1 MRVKSKRRYGS
12 RGARDEKELDRRET
26 IRKAF
31 YRALAA
37 KDTPGFWKIMRDAGI
52 PDDSELAVKLYGQWR
67 ERIGE
72 VWTRKQ
78 PDASSGAAAQEPADE
93 T

>member
-1 MRVKSKRRYGS
+1 
-12 RGARDEKELDRRET
+12 
-26 IRKAF
+26 
-31 YRALAA
+31 
-37 KDTPGFWKIMRDAGI
+37 MRDAGI

-72 VWTRKQ
+72 VWKHRQ
-78 PDASSGAAAQEPADE
+78 PDASSAVAAPEPADE